1 MGSAMPLRRD
11 SNTPIP
17 QCSNAQSLTTT
28 QFLRRTDVNQIPF
41 TQQVGEALRQ
51 MGIDA
56 FIVWSYADW
65 GGRNLNIFPEK
76 IREGENWIHI
86 SLV

>member
-1 MGSAMPLRRD
+1 VVCFTGIRRSD
-11 SNTPIP
+11 CNINWFDI
-17 QCSNAQSLTTT
+17 QHFQ
-28 QFLRRTDVNQIPF
+28 NQIPF
-41 TQQVGEALRQ
+41 TQQVGETLRQ
-51 MGIDA
+51 TGIDA

-86 SLV
+86 SPV